1 MLCEGVPWLP
11 GAPVQGTR
19 AMAYKRNVFI
29 DTVSS
34 IGKALLLQAFT
45 HQTFPE
51 QQACGKILAELD
63 KTDKISALMRL
74 PF

>member
-1 MLCEGVPWLP
+1 
-11 GAPVQGTR
+11 
-19 AMAYKRNVFI
+19 MACKRNVFI

-34 IGKALLLQAFT
+34 IGKALLLQTFT
-45 HQTFPE
+45 HQMFPE